1 MNNFIEHP
9 LYGKDNADSAI
20 SALWIFYKKHF
31 PFLFIVSLILSLIT
45 SYVSAGMDMNE
56 IQSVTDPQEILLK
69 MKEYIWPMLI
79 ISVISLFF
87 STILH
92 YYVIYYPLDSQSS
105 IIKCCAKSL
114 RYFIPYL
121 IMVVLLSFFG
131 SFLLA
136 LGLIA
141 LVIGIF
147 LAALYIFMIYL
158 FILPVLMAEGPLI
171 ANAIVRIFR
180 LAHKKFWTNLGWTAV
195 FGVVLIIISVFLSGI
210 ILVPFSGTF
219 LKTLSD
225 PQNAVNAAELASNP
239 LYIILSAMASA
250 LTFPV
255 LPVFA
260 CILYFRA
267 IAEEEKSFYNF
278 PVTDEDENEG
288 RIKVEDLYAK
298 PKEDDDNTDK

>member
-1 MNNFIEHP
+1 MNNFTEHP
-9 LYGKDNADSAI
+9 LYGKNNADSAI
-20 SALWIFYKKHF
+20 SALWGFYKKHF
-31 PFLFIVSLILSLIT
+31 PFLFSVSLVLSFIT
-45 SYVSAGMDMNE
+45 SYVSAGMNINE

-69 MKEYIWPMLI
+69 MKEYIMPMLI
-79 ISVISLFF
+79 ISLISLFF

-92 YYVIYYPLDSQSS
+92 YYVIYYPLDSERS
-105 IIKCCAKSL
+105 ISECCVKSL

-141 LVIGIF
+141 LIIGFF

-171 ANAIVRIFR
+171 ANAIVRVFR
-180 LAHKKFWTNLGWTAV
+180 LAHRKFWKNIGWTAV
-195 FGVVLIIISVFLSGI
+195 FGSMLIVISVLLSGI
-210 ILVPFSGTF
+210 ILLPFSGNF
-219 LKTLSD
+219 LKALSD
-225 PQNAVNAAELASNP
+225 PQNAATAAELASNP
-239 LYIILSAMASA
+239 LYIILSAIVSA
-250 LTFPV
+250 LTFPL

-267 IAEEEKSFYNF
+267 KAEEDKSFYNS
-278 PVTDEDENEG
+278 PHTDEDDNQD
-288 RIKVEDLYAK
+288 RIRIEDLYAK
-298 PKEDDDNTDK
+298 PELDNNTDK